1 MKTFL
6 RHLGAFLIGYLA
18 AGLTYVVLPIVLAY
32 PTGMLSALA
41 GTSLVSLLYTL
52 VALASFAVWIG
63 AYSHFVRRWGRKDV
77 APVPPA
83 PPPT

>member
-6 RHLGAFLIGYLA
+6 RHLGAFLLGYLA

-41 GTSLVSLLYTL
+41 GISLVSILYAL
-52 VALASFAVWIG
+52 VTLASFAVWIG
-63 AYSHFVRRWGRKDV
+63 VYIHFVRRWGRKDV
-77 APVPPA
+77 APA
-83 PPPT
+83 PPPM

>member
-6 RHLGAFLIGYLA
+6 RHVGALLVGYLA

-41 GTSLVSLLYTL
+41 GFSLVPFLYALVGIASL
-52 VALASFAVWIG
+52 AVWI
-63 AYSHFVRRWGRKDV
+63 AVYIHYVRRWGRKDV
-77 APVPPA
+77 APVSPA
-83 PPPT
+83 APT

>member
-6 RHLGAFLIGYLA
+6 RHVGALVVGYLA

-41 GTSLVSLLYTL
+41 GFSLVPFIYALVTIASL
-52 VALASFAVWIG
+52 SVWIG
-63 AYSHFVRRWGRKDV
+63 VYVHYVRRWAPKDV
-77 APVPPA
+77 APIPPA
-83 PPPT
+83 TPT